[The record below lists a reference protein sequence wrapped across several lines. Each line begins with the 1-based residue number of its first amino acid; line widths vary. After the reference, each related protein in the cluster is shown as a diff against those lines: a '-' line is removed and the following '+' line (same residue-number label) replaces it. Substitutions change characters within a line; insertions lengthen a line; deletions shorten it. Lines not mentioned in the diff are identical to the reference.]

1 MGEFE
6 MSGSTCL
13 VPFIDNGGQ
22 RSFVER
28 RQQSNICYLRDRRSR
43 KERRMIVDR
52 REIPNQERRCGPERR
67 AVFQK

>member
-1 MGEFE
+1 
-6 MSGSTCL
+6 MSGTTCL

-28 RQQSNICYLRDRRSR
+28 RKQSNIYYLRDRRSR
-43 KERRMIVDR
+43 KDRRTTVDR
-52 REIPNQERRCGPERR
+52 REAPNQERRHGPERR